1 MAQPAEFEEK
11 EYEHPLNVELLS
23 DNRNPLW
30 TPGQVFEEHFGIDA
44 ALHATHPRFWRL
56 FGYTHIPH
64 GVILDHFRWG
74 QIWRHTGHRRQLPTF
89 RTNLLLQ
96 TKRPHHRIVNNT
108 AYALHGIAGQYW
120 QFEKTEHQ
128 QKALEYLHNR
138 LSNRALI
145 CYACAAFHSLTDLY
159 SHTTN
164 QSLVDNST
172 FVQVHR
178 MTNHHKWV
186 YNQAG
191 TVGIGCSEIEK
202 IEDKNFRD
210 QIKSLSNLNKG
221 ENTPL
226 QNLLDLEKSAIGI
239 TEELGQ
245 KNPVANEF
253 YRRQQIIAKE
263 IGYNLSDAK
272 EIQALRAYLT
282 FATFCDLTNSTWLTI
297 GHE

>member
-11 EYEHPLNVELLS
+11 EYEHPLNVELLC

-30 TPGQVFEEHFGIDA
+30 TPGQVFEKHFGIDA
-44 ALHATHPRFWRL
+44 ALHATHPRFWKL
-56 FGYTHIPH
+56 FGYPYIPH

-74 QIWRHTGHRRQLPTF
+74 RIWRQTGHRRQLPTF
-89 RTNLLLQ
+89 QTNLLLQ
-96 TKRPHHRIVNNT
+96 TKRPHHRVGTN
-108 AYALHGIAGQYW
+108 AKFAKYGITGQYW

-128 QKALEYLHNR
+128 QKALEYLHCR

-159 SHTTN
+159 SHINN
-164 QSLVDNST
+164 QTLVDNST

-178 MTNHHKWV
+178 MANHDKWV
-186 YNQAG
+186 YNQPG
-191 TVGIGCSEIEK
+191 TVGIACSEIEK

-210 QIKSLSNLNKG
+210 QIKGLSKQNK
-221 ENTPL
+221 EDNSPL
-226 QNLLDLEKSAIGI
+226 QNLLELEKSVIGI

-245 KNPVANEF
+245 KNSVANEF

-263 IGYNLSDAK
+263 IGDNLNSAK
-272 EIQALRAYLT
+272 DVQALKAYLT
-282 FATFCDLTNSTWLTI
+282 FATFCDLTNTTWFTI
-297 GHE
+297 GDE